1 MRGVTKASLRQK
13 QQTTFQHM
21 SRNENVH
28 SFVCIYM
35 YIYTYSSPTH
45 KVNRTIS
52 TISNEVSDPNVD
64 PRTNQRDRVEGV

>member
-35 YIYTYSSPTH
+35 YIYTYPSPTH
-45 KVNRTIS
+45 KVNYR